1 MEIETVAYGYIP
13 MMLSEY
19 CPMGV
24 VARSCKKDK
33 RCATCKESK
42 YVLRDFKGEEYRI
55 SQDLFCRSCL
65 LYTSPSP
72 RDS

>member
-33 RCATCKESK
+33 RAYQRLCGFRKETRKSDMDG
-42 YVLRDFKGEEYRI
+42 YFE
-55 SQDLFCRSCL
+55 
-65 LYTSPSP
+65 
-72 RDS
+72 

>member
-24 VARSCKKDK
+24 VARSCKKIKDVQLVK
-33 RCATCKESK
+33 KVNMYLEILKAKNIEFPKIYSVE
-42 YVLRDFKGEEYRI
+42 VLYI
-55 SQDLFCRSCL
+55 TQLQ
-65 LYTSPSP
+65 TV
-72 RDS
+72 